1 MTPMWIGGPVSP
13 TGPMSRGQAALAA
26 APLALVPTATP
37 LAAEEGTWSKDAV
50 IYEAL
55 GRSVFDSD
63 GDAHGDCNRLTL
75 AR

>member
-1 MTPMWIGGPVSP
+1 MIPRQLRLYNF
-13 TGPMSRGQAALAA
+13 MSYQGETELDFRGIHVAC
-26 APLALVPTATP
+26 
-37 LAAEEGTWSKDAV
+37 
-50 IYEAL
+50 YEAL